1 LQVGHDFSTT
11 TTLDA
16 EDQAIARQLVSDL
29 VPDSPV
35 IGSGMAAHIHERIP
49 EFTGYADE
57 TVLLGSTEASCT
69 ANIDQI
75 LRMLGSGAH
84 PHTLVLPEPAIEYAQ
99 GLVHR
104 RTPLATLLRSYRLGH
119 GYFLNVATSRLRDGI
134 DDEGVLVR
142 SLEAASNFTFEYIDT
157 ISDKL
162 VEAYHVERDRW
173 VRTAAAVRAET
184 VRNIIDGQTVNE
196 RGASSRL
203 GYELR
208 RWHIALIL
216 SGGQDAA
223 PGDVRSLEREA
234 IEAAAH
240 IGCGDP
246 LLIPAGSGML
256 WAWCGTFKPPGPG
269 ALTALESHHP
279 ANGVR
284 MAVGRPVYG
293 LEGFRVSHQEASHA
307 ARFWE
312 LGAASAGG
320 TTSYRNIEVVSL
332 LAADIDRARRFVLAE
347 LGPLG
352 EQSEG
357 AARMRTTLLGFLA
370 HGCSHVRAAQELHM
384 HQNTV
389 YNRVRRAEE
398 LLGASV
404 TERRVELQTALM
416 LAETLGA
423 EVLI

>member
-1 LQVGHDFSTT
+1 MGHDFSPA

-35 IGSGMAAHIHERIP
+35 IGAGMATHIHERIP

-57 TVLLGSTEASCT
+57 SVLLGATEASCT

-84 PHTLVLPEPAIEYAQ
+84 PHALVVPEAAVDYAQ
-99 GLVHR
+99 SLVHR

-119 GYFLNVATSRLRDGI
+119 GYFLNVANARLRTGI
-134 DDEGVLVR
+134 SDEQVLVR

-157 ISDKL
+157 ISDRL

-184 VRNIIDGQTVNE
+184 VRNIIDGALADE
-196 RGASSRL
+196 RTASSRL

-208 RWHIALIL
+208 RSHVALIL
-216 SGGQDAA
+216 SGGAADAA
-223 PGDVRSLEREA
+223 PGGVASLERAA
-234 IEAAAH
+234 IEAAAL

-246 LLIPAGSGML
+246 LMVPAGSATL
-256 WAWCGTFKPPGPG
+256 WAWCGTFKPPAPG
-269 ALTALESHHP
+269 ALAQLEAHVP
-279 ANGVR
+279 AGGVR
-284 MAVGRPVYG
+284 MAVGRPSWG
-293 LEGFRVSHQEASHA
+293 LEGFRVSHQEAGHA

-312 LGAASAGG
+312 LGAASTGG
-320 TTSYRNIEVVSL
+320 TTSYRNVEVISL

-352 EQSEG
+352 ERSDA

-398 LLGASV
+398 MLGTSV

-423 EVLI
+423 EVLQ